1 MALFESYERREKQ
14 ILAVINQYG
23 INTIEECADV
33 CKAKGLDIY
42 KLVEGIQPICFEN
55 AKWAYTVGC
64 AIAIK
69 RAAQELLTLL
79 LLSAR
84 DFRLSVSLVL

>member
-42 KLVEGIQPICFEN
+42 KLVEAFS
-55 AKWAYTVGC
+55 
-64 AIAIK
+64 
-69 RAAQELLTLL
+69 
-79 LLSAR
+79 LSALR
-84 DFRLSVSLVL
+84 TLSGLTQ

>member
-33 CKAKGLDIY
+33 CKAKGLSM
-42 KLVEGIQPICFEN
+42 GQ
-55 AKWAYTVGC
+55 
-64 AIAIK
+64 
-69 RAAQELLTLL
+69 
-79 LLSAR
+79 
-84 DFRLSVSLVL
+84 

>member
-42 KLVEGIQPICFEN
+42 KLVDSDSAAYCVSPLSVLKADRLN
-55 AKWAYTVGC
+55 ALN
-64 AIAIK
+64 
-69 RAAQELLTLL
+69 ELLTLL

-84 DFRLSVSLVL
+84 DFRLSVSLAL